1 MDRQKDYYAALG
13 VGRAEGVSGIQE
25 AYRRLAKQCH
35 PDRAG
40 EQGTGKFQEIQE
52 AYEVLSDP
60 RKRESYDA
68 SLARQGQPKEVA
80 PEPLVPSRDYSG
92 FGRPE
97 PLIRPSSTI
106 PEDFTSITSSLCVF
120 CDGLGR
126 DLGFPCLFCQEFEA
140 MESGTERL
148 LLNYL
153 RAFRS

>member
-13 VGRAEGVSGIQE
+13 VGRAEGVSRIQE

-80 PEPLVPSRDYSG
+80 PEPLVPSRNHSD

-97 PLIRPSSTI
+97 PLIRPSRTI
-106 PEDFTSITSSLCVF
+106 PEGFTSVTSSLCVF
-120 CDGLGR
+120 CHGLGR
-126 DLGFPCLFCQEFEA
+126 DRGFPCLFCQEFEA
-140 MESGTERL
+140 MERGTEQL
-148 LLNYL
+148 LWKYL